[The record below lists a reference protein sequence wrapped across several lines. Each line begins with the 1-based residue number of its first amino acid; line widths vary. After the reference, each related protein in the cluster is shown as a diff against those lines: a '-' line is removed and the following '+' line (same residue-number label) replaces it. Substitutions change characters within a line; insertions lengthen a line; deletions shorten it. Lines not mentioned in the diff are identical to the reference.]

1 MLMGLVHPHGNVCVR
16 EERAGDSVHLSESS
30 IYRQGLACSA
40 CVWYGGRCLC
50 DDAGVGITPLSSFA
64 SCDRCGVDANIGCA
78 ENKAVPQ
85 NATSVYNTMIAP
97 LHTTTITGVLWWQ
110 GEASGAGCPQ
120 QQTNKTTAT
129 YYCMW
134 QSMIQDWRSRWALH
148 SNTIAELPF
157 GFVQLEPT
165 ANPSVRWD
173 ETAHRISTPNTCLPR
188 VFMAVALDYGDTVAG
203 VHTRYKR
210 PIAERLALSA
220 RGVAYSESVYFSGPV
235 AAEVSTSSTDG
246 TAIVTFNSS
255 GVGGVDLRGPGGFSV
270 CAVKNVALCYEWA
283 NDALF
288 VDATATIGTSPL
300 NNEVVLTLSPADRQK
315 IASLGGVGLVR
326 YEWAALP
333 CNWPTLEDCAIYSIE
348 GGLPAPPFML
358 AVSGA
363 AAQPPPCIPP
373 QQ

>member
-1 MLMGLVHPHGNVCVR
+1 
-16 EERAGDSVHLSESS
+16 
-30 IYRQGLACSA
+30 
-40 CVWYGGRCLC
+40 
-50 DDAGVGITPLSSFA
+50 
-64 SCDRCGVDANIGCA
+64 
-78 ENKAVPQ
+78 
-85 NATSVYNTMIAP
+85 
-97 LHTTTITGVLWWQ
+97 
-110 GEASGAGCPQ
+110 
-120 QQTNKTTAT
+120 
-129 YYCMW
+129 
-134 QSMIQDWRSRWALH
+134 
-148 SNTIAELPF
+148 
-157 GFVQLEPT
+157 
-165 ANPSVRWD
+165 
-173 ETAHRISTPNTCLPR
+173 
-188 VFMAVALDYGDTVAG
+188 MAVALDYGDTVAG

-326 YEWAALP
+326 YAWAALP